1 MIEALFGSYP
11 ALASLLL
18 RLTLGTL
25 FTVHGYPKLA
35 PQRKQGEAWMKSI
48 GMPAGFILF
57 GGIVEFFGG
66 LGLILGILTPIIALL
81 SAIYML
87 GTTWF
92 SITKAKK
99 KYQGGYELDIT
110 LFLAALA
117 LAFLGSGT
125 FSIDHLIGW

>member
-1 MIEALFGSYP
+1 MIETLLTYTP
-11 ALASLLL
+11 AASLLL
-18 RLTLGTL
+18 RLAVGSL
-25 FTVHGYPKLA
+25 FMIHGYPKITA
-35 PQRKQGEAWMKSI
+35 QRKQGEAWMKSI
-48 GMPAGFILF
+48 RMPVGFILF

-87 GTTWF
+87 STTWF
-92 SITKAKK
+92 SIAKAKK

-125 FSIDHLIGW
+125 LSIDHLIGW